1 MSLRGKPRNQE
12 QLVKKNIVLGL
23 VVLCLCACGLSARS
37 LQVLTIGNSF
47 ADSVFS
53 YLPSIV
59 AAVPDCELVLD
70 RANIGG
76 CSLERHWREVE
87 KAEADPSYKPYGG
100 KYTLKDKLTSQSWD
114 IITMQQVSHQS
125 YKPESYEPWLKN
137 LCDYVRRYAPQA
149 EIVIQM
155 TWAYRSDHPLFTK
168 TLLGGQEEM
177 FSKLFAAYNQL
188 AVNYQLRVIPTGL
201 AVQLAR
207 RNQAVKFVP
216 GKTYSKEELAQFVRP
231 QLPETSAGSLITGY
245 FWRKNKDGSY
255 FLHNDLIHLNQRGKY
270 LQACIWFAE
279 LYGQKTDVISFVP
292 EKMDL
297 ADAAFLRQ
305 MAQKA
310 LDEYQQPAKKQ

>member
-1 MSLRGKPRNQE
+1 M
-12 QLVKKNIVLGL
+12 KKAIVLGL
-23 VVLCLCACGLSARS
+23 AVLCLCACGLSART
-37 LQVLTIGNSF
+37 LKVLTIGNSF

-53 YLPSIV
+53 YLPSVV

-87 KAEADPSYKPYGG
+87 KAEADPAYKPYGG
-100 KYTLKDKLTSQSWD
+100 KYTLKDKLTSQPWD
-114 IITMQQVSHQS
+114 IITMQQVSS
-125 YKPESYEPWLKN
+125 LSFKPESHEPWFKN
-137 LCDYVRRYAPQA
+137 LYDYVRKYAPQA

-155 TWAYRSDHPLFTK
+155 TWAYRDDHNFFPKVLP
-168 TLLGGQEEM
+168 GGQEEM

-188 AVNYQLRVIPTGL
+188 AANYQLRVIPTGL

-216 GKTYSKEELAQFVRP
+216 GKHYSKEELAQFVYP
-231 QLPETSAGSLITGY
+231 DLPKESGGSFITGIH
-245 FWRKNKDGSY
+245 WRKNKDGSRSIR
-255 FLHNDLIHLNQRGKY
+255 NDLIHLNRRGMY

-279 LYGQKTDVISFVP
+279 LYDQKTDVITFVP
-292 EKMDL
+292 DKMDP

-310 LDEYQQPAKKQ
+310 RDEYQQPAKKQ

>member
-1 MSLRGKPRNQE
+1 M
-12 QLVKKNIVLGL
+12 KKATVLGL
-23 VVLCLCACGLSARS
+23 AILCLCACGLSARS
-37 LQVLTIGNSF
+37 LKVLTIGNSF

-53 YLPSIV
+53 YLPTIV

-87 KAEADPSYKPYGG
+87 KAEADPDYKPYAG
-100 KYTLKDKLTSQSWD
+100 KYTLKDKLTSQPWD
-114 IITMQQVSHQS
+114 IITMQQVSS
-125 YKPESYEPWLKN
+125 LSFKPESHEPWFKN
-137 LCDYVRRYAPQA
+137 LYDYVRKYAPQA

-155 TWAYRSDHPLFTK
+155 TWAYRDDHHFFPKVLP
-168 TLLGGQEEM
+168 GGQEEM
-177 FSKLFAAYNQL
+177 FDKLFAAYNQL
-188 AVNYQLRVIPTGL
+188 AANYQLRVIPTGL

-216 GKTYSKEELAQFVRP
+216 GKIYSKEELAQFEYP
-231 QLPETSAGSLITGY
+231 ELPKESGGSFITGIH
-245 FWRKNKDGSY
+245 WGKNKDGSRSIRT
-255 FLHNDLIHLNQRGKY
+255 DLIHLNRRGMY

-279 LYGQKTDVISFVP
+279 LYDQNTSVITFVP
-292 EKMDL
+292 DKMDP

-310 LDEYQQPAKKQ
+310 RDDYQQPAKKQ